1 MTAYEQTERTTA
13 TRHQD
18 RVGYDREAAHAILD
32 AALVCHLGLA
42 APDGTPRVLPMLHV
56 RVGETLYL
64 HGSSGAAAA
73 TATRSGADGEGS
85 EAGAGLPVCA
95 TVTLV
100 DGVVLARSA
109 MHHSTNYRSVVA
121 LGTARLVTHKDEKS
135 AVLAALVD
143 HVVAG
148 RSSACRPP
156 SAKELAATAVLA
168 LPLGEVSVKTRAGGP
183 VDDPED
189 LALPHWAGVLP
200 VSTVAGALQ
209 PAADLAPG
217 GTAPPRITAG
227 QPVFG

>member
-1 MTAYEQTERTTA
+1 MTTYEQSERTTA

-18 RVGYDREAAHAILD
+18 RVGYDRDAAHAILD
-32 AALVCHLGLA
+32 AALVCHLGLT

-73 TATRSGADGEGS
+73 LAARAGVDGEG
-85 EAGAGLPVCA
+85 GGLPVCA

-109 MHHSTNYRSVVA
+109 MHHSANYRSVVA
-121 LGTARLVTHKDEKS
+121 LGTARLVSDADEKS

-143 HVVAG
+143 HVVEG
-148 RSSACRPP
+148 RSSACRAP
-156 SAKELAATAVLA
+156 SAKELAATSVLA
-168 LPLGEVSVKTRAGGP
+168 LPLAEVSVKTRSGGP
-183 VDDPED
+183 VDEPED

-200 VSTVAGALQ
+200 LRTVAGALQ
-209 PAADLAPG
+209 PAADLVPG
-217 GTAPPRITAG
+217 GTPPPTITAG
-227 QPVFG
+227 DPVNG